1 MAKYYYFDNLFSR
14 FTFGKYKYKPLCKV
28 LLYDPNYLEWC
39 SKNVEAFYIN
49 PEIENQI
56 KYLFP
61 VLKIDEV
68 LRGCFGYPIE
78 FYEEDDDYGDCDCNN
93 DYNERPTYDRYNGS
107 YAQDVMGYSDDDI
120 DTIFDGDPSAYWNID

>member
-1 MAKYYYFDNLFSR
+1 MAKYYYFDDLFSR
-14 FTFGKYKYKPLCKV
+14 FTFGKYKFKTLCKV

-39 SKNVEAFYIN
+39 SKNVEEFYIN

-56 KYLFP
+56 KDLFP

-78 FYEEDDDYGDCDCNN
+78 FYEEDDDYGNCDYSD
-93 DYNERPTYDRYNGS
+93 DYNERSTYDRYNGS